1 MQLQLIERYVT
12 LLQRGFGSTRQRF
25 APEVELTN
33 AAGRVFNALDEFPV
47 SGIFVDNVDSN
58 SFDTANLCGIRL
70 YEIIRPVDLARLR
83 EELVKEGININGPF
97 IDSEMIREQSAARR
111 ERELSGETFR
121 DGETI
126 FPFNN
131 IFFHSVN

>member
-12 LLQRGFGSTRQRF
+12 LLQRGFSGTRERF

-33 AAGRVFNALDEFPV
+33 AAGRVFNALDELPV
-47 SGIFVDNVDSN
+47 SGVFVDNVDSN
-58 SFDTANLCGIRL
+58 SFDATNLRGIRL
-70 YEIIRPVDLARLR
+70 SEIINPVDLARLR

-97 IDSEMIREQSAARR
+97 IDNEMIREQYAARR

-121 DGETI
+121 DGEAI

-131 IFFHSVN
+131 IFFRSVN